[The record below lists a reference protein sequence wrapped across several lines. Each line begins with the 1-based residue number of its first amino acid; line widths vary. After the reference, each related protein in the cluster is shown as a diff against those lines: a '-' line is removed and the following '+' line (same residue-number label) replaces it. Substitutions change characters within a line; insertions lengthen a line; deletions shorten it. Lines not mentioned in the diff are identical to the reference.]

1 MRQQKRELGRLGVQ
15 VAVVT
20 FQGGRF
26 VETYIRETGFGWPI
40 LIDDALRLY
49 RAYGMGRGRLWDVLG
64 PSAWWVY
71 VKLMFRGRRPRLPNG
86 RFDQLGGDVLID
98 PDGIVR
104 LRYVGRGPADRPAPE
119 AILDIVRESPKTGPT
134 NRTAV

>member
-1 MRQQKRELGRLGVQ
+1 MRQQEHELARLGVQ

-20 FQGGRF
+20 FQAGRF
-26 VETYIRETGFGWPI
+26 VEAYIHETALSWPI

-49 RAYGMGRGRLWDVLG
+49 GAYGMGRGRLWDVLG

-71 VKLMFRGRRPRLPNG
+71 VKLMFRGRRPRMPTG

-104 LRYVGRGPADRPAPE
+104 LCYVGRGPAHRPAPE
-119 AILDIVRESPKTGPT
+119 AILDVVRGFPKTGPMNGT
-134 NRTAV
+134 TV